1 MRVLGLLALGLLAQL
16 IEPTDAK
23 INHLKLKKERRHYFV
38 VSSFGLLQGGTITVR
53 IGKYKAF
60 GKIAAAGFSIHQSNQ
75 KATEYNLNMI
85 QSDQCF
91 LTDPTVGNDFVKLAF
106 NGTSR
111 GLVSNHHILGGVDV
125 SEPQEFIDG
134 NDTWWESTISLKSSS
149 AEDVY
154 TVAFHRCD
162 VSSMEVGSVSAE
174 IDIVE
179 VNPGPDYLGA
189 GMAPLARIY
198 FVMSCAFF
206 VCALLW
212 GSVLYGNRQS
222 QRLYRVHYL
231 MLALILF
238 KAITLMFRAI
248 DYHYIMLEGTQEE
261 GWAVVYYIAHLAK
274 GIMLFVVIMLIGAGF
289 GFVKHALSKNE
300 RLVFLIVIPL
310 QLFSGIA
317 WIVIEETAPGSNLRS
332 MWSSIGLLVDLICCG
347 AILFPVVWSI
357 KHLRESSETD
367 GKVAASLA
375 KLRLFRRFY
384 VMVLGYIYTTRIL
397 VYLITNSMPFRYEWL
412 GPFFSE
418 AVTLVFYIVTGAMF
432 SPESDNEYLAVPH
445 GTDDEDSGDEEA
457 GGEPIIIHTGISDGL
472 KHIGKT
478 SKATATPKGYSEKS
492 RRQMMQPDF

>member
-1 MRVLGLLALGLLAQL
+1 MLQ
-16 IEPTDAK
+16 P
-23 INHLKLKKERRHYFV
+23 
-38 VSSFGLLQGGTITVR
+38 SSHPLPP
-53 IGKYKAF
+53 A
-60 GKIAAAGFSIHQSNQ
+60 
-75 KATEYNLNMI
+75 
-85 QSDQCF
+85 DQPR
-91 LTDPTVGNDFVKLAF
+91 LP
-106 NGTSR
+106 R
-111 GLVSNHHILGGVDV
+111 
-125 SEPQEFIDG
+125 
-134 NDTWWESTISLKSSS
+134 
-149 AEDVY
+149 
-154 TVAFHRCD
+154 
-162 VSSMEVGSVSAE
+162 
-174 IDIVE
+174 
-179 VNPGPDYLGA
+179 
-189 GMAPLARIY
+189 
-198 FVMSCAFF
+198 
-206 VCALLW
+206 
-212 GSVLYGNRQS
+212 
-222 QRLYRVHYL
+222 RLY
-231 MLALILF
+231 
-238 KAITLMFRAI
+238 
-248 DYHYIMLEGTQEE
+248 
-261 GWAVVYYIAHLAK
+261 
-274 GIMLFVVIMLIGAGF
+274 
-289 GFVKHALSKNE
+289 
-300 RLVFLIVIPL
+300 L

-332 MWSSIGLLVDLICCG
+332 MWSSIGLLVDLVCCG

-457 GGEPIIIHTGISDGL
+457 GSEPIIIHTGISDGL